1 MINSE
6 QFTVQGITSCITA
19 GIAVLNEAH
28 GYEATLDLDCGR
40 DFVQALDESGFI
52 DVPEIIY
59 DADAFGICTIHE
71 ISEAAELGGFDPDTV
86 KLAFGTADNA
96 LQCVLAEAQELVS
109 CVGLHVRSQIGDDI
123 NDLSKE
129 LLCQTIQHR
138 GQTLFVDEETLEVC
152 GASSNTVESLSLTH
166 VTTVNLLDN
175 NVYRDGN
182 VYVDAM
188 GENAFIIASHGE
200 NLICI
205 KAKTYEA

>member
-1 MINSE
+1 MSNSE

-19 GIAVLNEAH
+19 GIAVLNKAH
-28 GYEATLDLDCGR
+28 CYEPTLDLDCGR
-40 DFVQALDESGFI
+40 DFVQALDENGFI
-52 DVPEIIY
+52 DVPEVIY
-59 DADAFGICTIHE
+59 DADAFGICVSHE
-71 ISEAAELGGFDPDTV
+71 ISETAELGGFDPDVV
-86 KLAFGTADNA
+86 KPAFGTADNA
-96 LQCVLAEAQELVS
+96 LQCVLAEAQELVRS
-109 CVGLHVRSQIGDDI
+109 AGLRIRSQIGDDI
-123 NDLSKE
+123 DDLSKE

-138 GQTLFVDEETLEVC
+138 GQTLFVDEETLEVS
-152 GASSNTVESLSLTH
+152 GANGETAKELSLTH

-200 NLICI
+200 NRICI